1 MRTVRASDGRSRGLL
16 WAAGVSLALIL
27 PSCGV
32 ISAGTPHAQERGT
45 LVIHGTGDVSL
56 DPSQI
61 PAFRTNGYDWAW
73 SGLGGLFRH
82 DDLTVV
88 NLECPA
94 TDVVDPEPKPFA
106 FRCDP
111 EALPAARSAG
121 VDVVSQANNHSYDD
135 GPAGLMDS
143 LSTIRAAG
151 LAAVGAGSDQ
161 ADALRAAS
169 VQVNGWTIA
178 VLGIDEVLDPVDEVA
193 GPDKP
198 GTAAGHDFALALRA
212 VRHAASVSDLVVVTI
227 HWGVELDPRPRAYQV
242 HQAHRMIDAGAD
254 VIFGSHPHRIQPMER
269 YRGRPIFYSLGNF
282 VWPRLTPMTSASAV
296 AEVTVTPDGAV
307 TGRLLPVEIVSDGHP
322 VLSPSPRPS
331 TCTNRA
337 ALAPADVFE
346 RPPEPAAMLAR
357 ERRGFAWRRRT
368 RLPAFGTGSR
378 SPRWGWLVRG
388 VPSSWPP
395 GARNACEPSPPAVPK
410 RTSIWV
416 ASR

>member
-1 MRTVRASDGRSRGLL
+1 MRTVRASEGRSRGLL

-32 ISAGTPHAQERGT
+32 TSTATPHAQEKGT

-61 PAFRTNGYDWAW
+61 PVFRTNGYGWAW

-111 EALPAARSAG
+111 GALPAARRAG
-121 VDVVSQANNHSYDD
+121 VDVLSQANNHSYDD
-135 GPAGLMDS
+135 GPAGLVDS
-143 LSTIRAAG
+143 LSNIRAAG
-151 LAAVGAGSDQ
+151 FAPVGAGSDQ

-198 GTAAGHDFALALRA
+198 GTAAGHDFVLALRA
-212 VRHAASVSDLVVVTI
+212 VRNAASVSDLVVVMI
-227 HWGVELDPRPRAYQV
+227 HWGVELDAGPRRYQV

-254 VIFGSHPHRIQPMER
+254 VILGSHPHRIQPMET

-322 VLSPSPRPS
+322 VLVS
-331 TCTNRA
+331 
-337 ALAPADVFE
+337 
-346 RPPEPAAMLAR
+346 
-357 ERRGFAWRRRT
+357 
-368 RLPAFGTGSR
+368 
-378 SPRWGWLVRG
+378 
-388 VPSSWPP
+388 
-395 GARNACEPSPPAVPK
+395 
-410 RTSIWV
+410 
-416 ASR
+416 

>member
-32 ISAGTPHAQERGT
+32 TSTATPHAQEKGT

-61 PAFRTNGYDWAW
+61 PAFRTNGYGWAW

-82 DDLTVV
+82 DDLSVV

-111 EALPAARSAG
+111 GALPAARSAG

-135 GPAGLMDS
+135 GPAGLLDS
-143 LSTIRAAG
+143 LSNIRAAG
-151 LAAVGAGSDQ
+151 LAPVGAGSDQ
-161 ADALRAAS
+161 ADALRAVS

-193 GPDKP
+193 GPDKA

-212 VRHAASVSDLVVVTI
+212 VRDAASVSDLVVVTI
-227 HWGVELDPRPRAYQV
+227 HWGVELDAGPRRYQV

-254 VIFGSHPHRIQPMER
+254 VIFGSHPHRIQPMET

-296 AEVTVTPDGAV
+296 AEVIVTPDGAV
-307 TGRLLPVEIVSDGHP
+307 TGRLVPVEIVSDGHP
-322 VLSPSPRPS
+322 VLVSGPHQPRAEDCRLS
-331 TCTNRA
+331 S
-337 ALAPADVFE
+337 
-346 RPPEPAAMLAR
+346 RPPGSPAATPKRHTTACAR
-357 ERRGFAWRRRT
+357 WRVRPTVSLWTGTGRNDGPCGADDVC
-368 RLPAFGTGSR
+368 LPA
-378 SPRWGWLVRG
+378 
-388 VPSSWPP
+388 SS
-395 GARNACEPSPPAVPK
+395 
-410 RTSIWV
+410 
-416 ASR
+416 ASSSS

>member
-1 MRTVRASDGRSRGLL
+1 MRTVRASEGRSRGLL

-32 ISAGTPHAQERGT
+32 TSTATPHAQEKGT

-61 PAFRTNGYDWAW
+61 PAFRTNGYGWAW

-82 DDLTVV
+82 DDLSVV

-111 EALPAARSAG
+111 GALPAARSAG

-135 GPAGLMDS
+135 GPAGLVDS
-143 LSTIRAAG
+143 LSNIRAAG

-193 GPDKP
+193 GPDEP

-212 VRHAASVSDLVVVTI
+212 VRDAASVSDLVVVSI
-227 HWGVELDPRPRAYQV
+227 HWGVELDAGPRRYQV

-254 VIFGSHPHRIQPMER
+254 VIFGSHPHRIQPMET

-282 VWPRLTPMTSASAV
+282 VWPRLTPVTSASAV

-307 TGRLLPVEIVSDGHP
+307 IGRLLPVEIVSDGHP
-322 VLSPSPRPS
+322 VLVWTPKRQR
-331 TCTNRA
+331 C
-337 ALAPADVFE
+337 
-346 RPPEPAAMLAR
+346 
-357 ERRGFAWRRRT
+357 
-368 RLPAFGTGSR
+368 
-378 SPRWGWLVRG
+378 
-388 VPSSWPP
+388 PSSH
-395 GARNACEPSPPAVPK
+395 AR
-410 RTSIWV
+410 
-416 ASR
+416 